1 LPEEGVRIGL
11 EVHAQ
16 LTSLRTKLFCYCS
29 ADYRG
34 KPPNTHVCPICLG
47 LPGTLP
53 VLNQRAVEAAIKIAL
68 ALNARVSGRT
78 VFYRKNYFYPDMPKN
93 FQISQYDGGGGVP
106 VALGGKV
113 EFAGRAVR
121 IRRIQLEEDPGKLYY
136 EGTIDTS
143 PYTLV
148 DYNRAG
154 VALVEIVTEPDMR
167 DPREARNFLQKLRST
182 LEHLGVCDGELE
194 GAMRCDANVSLGG
207 GRRVEVKNISSFK
220 EVERALR
227 FEITRQRQMLKRGV
241 AVAQET
247 RHWDDGRRITIS
259 LRVKEAE
266 HDYRYFPEPD
276 LVPVVIGGDLLKR
289 LRAEMPELPDARKER
304 FLKEYELSD
313 LNAEVLVSDKLLADF
328 FEECVR
334 IYPKPK
340 EISNWLVG
348 DLLGHLN
355 ELGMELGE
363 SKVTPKHIARM
374 VQLIDDG
381 TISGKIGK
389 MILPEMIMGGR
400 GPDELVEEKGL
411 KVITSKEE
419 LDRLVQKVFSEHGSA
434 VQDALTDE
442 KAVHYLVGQLMKET
456 GGKADPELANRA
468 IREKLAA
475 LNGR

>member
-1 LPEEGVRIGL
+1 
-11 EVHAQ
+11 
-16 LTSLRTKLFCYCS
+16 
-29 ADYRG
+29 
-34 KPPNTHVCPICLG
+34 
-47 LPGTLP
+47 
-53 VLNQRAVEAAIKIAL
+53 
-68 ALNARVSGRT
+68 
-78 VFYRKNYFYPDMPKN
+78 
-93 FQISQYDGGGGVP
+93 
-106 VALGGKV
+106 
-113 EFAGRAVR
+113 
-121 IRRIQLEEDPGKLYY
+121 
-136 EGTIDTS
+136 
-143 PYTLV
+143 
-148 DYNRAG
+148 
-154 VALVEIVTEPDMR
+154 
-167 DPREARNFLQKLRST
+167 
-182 LEHLGVCDGELE
+182 
-194 GAMRCDANVSLGG
+194 
-207 GRRVEVKNISSFK
+207 
-220 EVERALR
+220 
-227 FEITRQRQMLKRGV
+227 
-241 AVAQET
+241 
-247 RHWDDGRRITIS
+247 
-259 LRVKEAE
+259 
-266 HDYRYFPEPD
+266 
-276 LVPVVIGGDLLKR
+276 
-289 LRAEMPELPDARKER
+289 MPELPDARKER